1 MSILSIDFRNNQ
13 EAFIGKHIAQ
23 QLEQDGHEAT
33 DIRRAVQH
41 GIDFYRNTAGF
52 ARGKVFDECLARGKV
67 FDECLA
73 RAKQMLSPSK
83 PKRSKKA
90 KAK

>member
-1 MSILSIDFRNNQ
+1 MSTITIDYRNRQ

-23 QLEQDGHEAT
+23 KLEQDGHEAT

-41 GIDFYRNTAGF
+41 AINFYRNTAGF
-52 ARGKVFDECLARGKV
+52 ARGKV

-90 KAK
+90 KTK

>member
-1 MSILSIDFRNNQ
+1 MSILSISFRNNQ

-23 QLEQDGHEAT
+23 ELEQDGHEAS

-41 GIDFYRNTAGF
+41 AINFYRNTAGF
-52 ARGKVFDECLARGKV
+52 ALGKV

-73 RAKQMLSPSK
+73 RAKKMLVPSRT
-83 PKRSKKA
+83 KRAKKA
-90 KAK
+90 KTI

>member
-23 QLEQDGHEAT
+23 QLEQDGHEAP

-41 GIDFYRNTAGF
+41 AINFYRNTAGF
-52 ARGKVFDECLARGKV
+52 ARGKV